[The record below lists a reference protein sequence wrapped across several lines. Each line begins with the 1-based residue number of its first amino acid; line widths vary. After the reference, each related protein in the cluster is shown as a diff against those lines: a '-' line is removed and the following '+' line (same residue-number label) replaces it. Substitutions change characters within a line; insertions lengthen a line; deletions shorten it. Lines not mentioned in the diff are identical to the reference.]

1 MNQELV
7 SKIDK
12 AVKTAMSDPA
22 IKQTLDSQ
30 GLQTSGPTTPESFQ
44 IFVKAELEKYSK
56 LVKDLNIKA
65 E

>member
-1 MNQELV
+1 MYSSPLPWARGQGW
-7 SKIDK
+7 
-12 AVKTAMSDPA
+12 
-22 IKQTLDSQ
+22 